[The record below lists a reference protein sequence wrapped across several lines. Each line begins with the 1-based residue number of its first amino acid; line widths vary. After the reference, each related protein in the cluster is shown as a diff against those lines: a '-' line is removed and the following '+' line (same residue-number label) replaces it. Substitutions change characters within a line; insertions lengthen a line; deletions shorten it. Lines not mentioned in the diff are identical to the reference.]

1 MYTFLISLFVL
12 LSLLMIVVILLQAG
26 KGQGLAGAIGGGM
39 AGQSIFG
46 GRGAGDFLSKATT
59 YLAVGYMILAL
70 GLGFIYKGEVEE
82 TQKSL
87 IQQRTEEQQS
97 NEVEST
103 LPVAPV
109 EGQNAVPQTP
119 PQAPQQTAPQNPNP
133 GNNGNNNN
141 Q

>member
-1 MYTFLISLFVL
+1 MYTFLVVLFVL
-12 LSLLMIVVILLQAG
+12 LSFLMIVVILLQAG

-59 YLAVGYMILAL
+59 YIATGYMILAIAI
-70 GLGFIYKGEVEE
+70 GLIYKTEAEE

-87 IQQRTEEQQS
+87 IQKRMETQQS
-97 NEVEST
+97 NEAASP
-103 LPVAPV
+103 LPLAPV
-109 EGQNAVPQTP
+109 EGLSTDNE
-119 PQAPQQTAPQNPNP
+119 QAPVQEQQQQPQPQEP
-133 GNNGNNNN
+133 QEDN